1 MATVH
6 ANGVDLR
13 VNRYRVGP
21 DGDRPVVVF
30 IHGLGIVDHSGLSF
44 TLGMPLATDA
54 DVVLYALRGHGHS
67 EVPPA
72 GYRVVDHVADLV
84 GLLDGLDITV
94 PVHVVGCSYGGA
106 VATVTAMQHPDR
118 VASLFLL
125 DPLFSSD
132 GWTRRILPSLEAGAA
147 MLSRDHTVDE
157 VMAALGLTSRRKAQA
172 IAERAQ
178 RLLVGTTLL
187 DDLRGEQA
195 LGADDYA
202 RIRCPVSAVFGTAS
216 EMLPLA
222 DVLRAYVPAAMIHTI
237 AGADHLG
244 IFGRTRELDALIRG
258 HVLARHATGATGAG
272 ALRPRG
278 PVGSVG
284 SVH

>member
-1 MATVH
+1 VATVH

-67 EVPPA
+67 QVPPS
-72 GYRVVDHVADLV
+72 GYQVVDHVADLV

-106 VATVTAMQHPDR
+106 VATVMAMEHPDR

-125 DPLFSSD
+125 DPLFSTD
-132 GWTRRILPSLEAGAA
+132 GWTQRILPTLEAGAR
-147 MLSRDHTVDE
+147 MLSRDYTVDE
-157 VMAALGLTSRRKAQA
+157 VMAALGLQSRRRAEA
-172 IAERAQ
+172 IAERAH

-187 DDLRGEQA
+187 DELRREPA

-202 RIRCPVSAVFGTAS
+202 RIRCPVSAVHGTAS
-216 EMLPLA
+216 EMYPLA
-222 DVLRAYVPAAMIHTI
+222 EVLRTYLPAATFHTI
-237 AGADHLG
+237 ADVDHLQ
-244 IFGRTRELDALIRG
+244 IFGCTRELDALIRG
-258 HVLARHATGATGAG
+258 HVLAQHAAG
-272 ALRPRG
+272 VLLPG
-278 PVGSVG
+278 VPVR
-284 SVH
+284 